1 MRNYLEQLSDK
12 ISQLPSK
19 FLKSYGNASDYYE
32 SNNKELEHVFDQ
44 ITNLVQSNQS
54 SIEVTLDKFSH
65 STAHA
70 MVNLVE
76 KHSMFIEYLALVVV
90 ATTLVVLGSFASVTS
105 IPYTALPPTK
115 LHPLFDPSDLDLDQD
130 CHIVY
135 ADDDK
140 KSKKKKLSDSLDEK
154 HAILLPLGSGVTL
167 LTLYFVI
174 TKLHIQWKTYLL
186 KLLNFNIIVMSIPS
200 GVFVYN
206 YFASAIA
213 RYISHWGSWNP
224 LSFSPR
230 YRITI
235 SDDNEEVTRAGWF
248 IYNFQYRDALTNEL
262 GYQSLIDK
270 VKEDSW
276 ERQLYSREFKKPKT
290 VESKRQF
297 ANMYINHGMLLS
309 FLLSLGSTACYYFV
323 PNDWVVCNI
332 ISMNF
337 AIWSISQMKLKNL
350 KSGVLILTALFFY
363 DIYFVFGTKVMV
375 TVASNLDL
383 PIKLTLPTRYNTDS
397 SKFEFSMLGLGDIAL
412 PGMFIALCY
421 KYDIWKYH
429 SDNTDMEFHLLN
441 WCYVGK
447 YFITAITSYILAL
460 ATCMVALANFK
471 VAQPAL
477 LYIVPYLLISTLF
490 VAWRS
495 GDLGQFWNFQYDTIS
510 LGENKLDAEKDKN
523 AMTYSDYFL
532 SESLNDDDD
541 DNEEAYTD
549 HDALI
554 DYESDDMSDE
564 EEDDDEDFNQKTAPE
579 YKPTDIL
586 SLLAEATKGSED
598 EDADYVLD
606 LCEDQDSET
615 NTYILDDN

>member
-1 MRNYLEQLSDK
+1 MRHYLEQLGDT
-12 ISQLPSK
+12 ISKLPSR
-19 FLKSYGNASDYYE
+19 FLKSYGYASDYYE
-32 SNNKELEHVFDQ
+32 SNNKELENVFEQ
-44 ITNLVQSNQS
+44 ITNLVQTNQS
-54 SIEVTLDKFSH
+54 SIAVTLDNFSY

-70 MVNLVE
+70 MVNLVQ
-76 KHSMFIEYLALVVV
+76 KHSLFIEYLTLVVV
-90 ATTLVVLGSFASVTS
+90 ATALVVLGSFASITS

-130 CHIVY
+130 CHIMY
-135 ADDDK
+135 ADKDK
-140 KSKKKKLSDSLDEK
+140 NGKKKRLSDSMDEK
-154 HAILLPLGSGVTL
+154 HAILLPLGSGLTL

-186 KLLNFNIIVMSIPS
+186 KLLNFNIVIMSIPS

-206 YFASAIA
+206 YFASAIT
-213 RYISHWGSWNP
+213 RFISHWGPWNP
-224 LSFSPR
+224 LNFSPR
-230 YRITI
+230 YRITL
-235 SDDNEEVTRAGWF
+235 SDDNEEVSRAGWF

-262 GYQSLIDK
+262 GYQSIIDK

-276 ERQLYSREFKKPKT
+276 ERQLYSREFKKPKA
-290 VESKRQF
+290 VESQRQF
-297 ANMYINHGMLLS
+297 ANMYINNGMLFS
-309 FLLSLGSTACYYFV
+309 FLISVGTTACYYFV
-323 PNDWVVCNI
+323 PSDWLVCNV

-363 DIYFVFGTKVMV
+363 DIYFVFGTNVMV

-383 PIKLTLPTRYNTDS
+383 PIKLTLPTRYNTAS

-441 WCYVGK
+441 WCYLGK
-447 YFITAITSYILAL
+447 YFTTAVISYIMAL
-460 ATCMVALANFK
+460 IACMVALATFN

-477 LYIVPYLLISTLF
+477 LYIVPYLVLSTLL

-510 LGENKLDAEKDKN
+510 LGENKLDIEEEDET
-523 AMTYSDYFL
+523 AMTYSEFFQ
-532 SESLNDDDD
+532 SESLNEDGSD
-541 DNEEAYTD
+541 EEDYTNN
-549 HDALI
+549 DALI
-554 DYESDDMSDE
+554 DFESDDTSDE
-564 EEDDDEDFNQKTAPE
+564 EDEDEDFNQKNVPE
-579 YKPTDIL
+579 YKPADIL
-586 SLLAEATKGSED
+586 NLLAEATKGSED
-598 EDADYVLD
+598 EDADYVLE
-606 LCEDQDSET
+606 EDDEDSET
-615 NTYILDDN
+615 DTVILDDN